1 MILFPLQKWIREHKE
16 DYRGNRTG
24 DFQDLYMD
32 KIKTGDDSSFTED
45 NLSAILREM
54 FVMGAEAQSVL
65 LRWAVRIL
73 SVHKEVQRRV
83 QDEIEDVVG
92 DDKDVLWSDRERCVK
107 NSDSTCWTDSDSGV
121 RIGSSLL

>member
-1 MILFPLQKWIREHKE
+1 MLDKLNRLLLCTLQKWIREHKE

-32 KIKTGDDSSFTED
+32 KIKAGDDSSFTED

-83 QDEIEDVVG
+83 QDEIEEVVG
-92 DDKDVLWSDRERCVK
+92 DERDVLWSDREK
-107 NSDSTCWTDSDSGV
+107 
-121 RIGSSLL
+121 